1 MLYTKKEIEKVYSN
15 LVAEYIANGARID
28 FTQNNYSCSEF
39 DCHTDL
45 LAEDGARII
54 IYITTGA
61 ACREAFRRYDR
72 GLCEIVVRVCKPVKN
87 DRGDLYYP
95 SSNEEEFTAYTF
107 FRYKNIYTNDEETYR
122 IMNAVESERKSA
134 YWEYEKNMY
143 KVNYNPS
150 LVLSIVRKRK
160 GYKRTKAENI
170 LMVEKRHGRFNI
182 YVNTRGKNEII
193 TIG

>member
-1 MLYTKKEIEKVYSN
+1 MLYTKKDIEKVYSN
-15 LVAEYIANGARID
+15 LVAEYFAKGARID
-28 FTQNNYSCSEF
+28 FEQNNYCCSEF
-39 DCHTDL
+39 DCHVDL

-61 ACREAFRRYDR
+61 VNRRAFMNYDR
-72 GLCEIVVRVCKPVKN
+72 GLCEIVVRVSKPVKN
-87 DRGDLYYP
+87 DRGSIYYP
-95 SSNEEEFTAYTF
+95 KSETEEYTAFKF
-107 FRYKNIYTNDEETYR
+107 FKYKNVYTNDEETFR
-122 IMNAVESERKSA
+122 IMNAVESERRSVQ
-134 YWEYEKNMY
+134 WDYEKNMH
-143 KVNYNPS
+143 KLNYDPS

>member
-1 MLYTKKEIEKVYSN
+1 MLYTKKDIEKVYSN
-15 LVAEYIANGARID
+15 LVSEYISNGARFD
-28 FTQNNYSCSEF
+28 FSQNNYSCSEF

-87 DRGDLYYP
+87 DRGGVYYP
-95 SSNEEEFTAYTF
+95 SSEEENFTAFKF
-107 FRYKNIYTNDEETYR
+107 FKYKNVFTDDEETYK
-122 IMNAVESERKSA
+122 IMNAVERERSHA

-143 KVNYNPS
+143 KVNYDPS

-170 LMVEKRHGRFNI
+170 LMVEKRHNQFRI
-182 YVNTRGKNEII
+182 YVDTRGKNEII
-193 TIG
+193 FVG

>member
-15 LVAEYIANGARID
+15 LVADYIAKGARFD
-28 FTQNNYSCSEF
+28 FSQNNYSCSEF

-87 DRGDLYYP
+87 NHGDVYYP
-95 SSNEEEFTAYTF
+95 RSEEENFTAFTF
-107 FRYKNIYTNDEETYR
+107 FMYKNIYTDDEETYR
-122 IMNAVESERKSA
+122 MMDAVEKDRSSSRWK
-134 YWEYEKNMY
+134 YEKNMR
-143 KVNYNPS
+143 KVNYDPS

-170 LMVEKRHGRFNI
+170 LMVEKRCGRFNI